1 MASTYSDLKFE
12 LIGTGDQSGTWGTT
26 TNDNIGT
33 AIEQAITGFGNP
45 IFTTDANL
53 TITLT
58 NTVALQTARALV
70 LNATSSGS
78 LTATRELV
86 VPTIEKQYIVQNNTT
101 GSQSITVK
109 TSAGTGIT
117 VPNGKKMHLYVDGV
131 NVVDA
136 VSHFSS
142 LTLAAALPV
151 LSGGTG
157 VTTSTG
163 SGNNVLSTSPT
174 LVTPILGTPTSVTLT
189 NATGLP
195 LTTGVTG
202 LLPVANGGSG
212 TATPAIVAG
221 TNVTVSGSWPN
232 QTINATGSGDVVGPG
247 SATDNALAR
256 FDLATGKLIQNSV
269 GILSD
274 AGALT
279 GLTGITSSGSIT
291 FASLTAGRVT
301 YAGTAGLL
309 VDSASLTFDGTTLTA
324 AGFAGPLNGTVGAT
338 TANTGAF
345 TTLSATGVATF
356 SAGTVS
362 LPAITTTGDT
372 NTGIFFPAADT
383 IAFAEGGAEAM
394 RIDSSG
400 NVGIGTTSPVSKL
413 HVYGTGQIGTIE
425 SSGDYSSSGSGFIR
439 YKDSTGNRGYV
450 GFGGTSNLMTISNTL
465 TSGVINFETN
475 GSERMRIDSSGKVGV
490 GTVSATSL
498 LQTAGSSSVSAFKT
512 PNIAEVNTVSA
523 TAATGTINYDVTTQS
538 VLYYTSNASGNFTV
552 NFRGSSGTTLNTVM
566 STGES
571 LSATFLVTNGATAY
585 YNSAVTVDGV
595 SVTPKWQGGT
605 APTSGNASSIDS
617 YTYVIIKTG
626 SAAFT
631 VLASQTK
638 FA

>member
-626 SAAFT
+626 SATFT
-631 VLASQTK
+631 ILASQTK

>member
-53 TITLT
+53 TISLT

-174 LVTPILGTPTSVTLT
+174 LVTPILGTPTSATLT

-232 QTINATGSGDVVGPG
+232 QTINASSSGDVAGPA
-247 SATDNALAR
+247 SATDNA
-256 FDLATGKLIQNSV
+256 
-269 GILSD
+269 
-274 AGALT
+274 
-279 GLTGITSSGSIT
+279 IT
-291 FASLTAGRVT
+291 R
-301 YAGTAGLL
+301 
-309 VDSASLTFDGTTLTA
+309 FDGTTGKIVQNSLVTVADDGAITA
-324 AGFAGPLNGTVGAT
+324 PQVGSIIPFYFANQAAFPSASTYHGALAHSHADGAMFFAHGGVWVRILDNGGPLGTPASG
-338 TANTGAF
+338 
-345 TTLSATGVATF
+345 TLTNATG
-356 SAGTVS
+356 
-362 LPAITTTGDT
+362 LPLTTGV
-372 NTGIFFPAADT
+372 TGTLP
-383 IAFAEGGAEAM
+383 IANGGT
-394 RIDSSG
+394 
-400 NVGIGTTSPVSKL
+400 GTTSTTFTNLTTNVTGTLPVAN
-413 HVYGTGQIGTIE
+413 G
-425 SSGDYSSSGSGFIR
+425 GSGAVTL
-439 YKDSTGNRGYV
+439 TGVLKGN
-450 GFGGTSNLMTISNTL
+450 GTSAFTAATA
-465 TSGVINFETN
+465 
-475 GSERMRIDSSGKVGV
+475 
-490 GTVSATSL
+490 GTDYVAPGTATTFTA
-498 LQTAGSSSVSAFKT
+498 LQTFNGTSSNASHKAT
-512 PNIAEVNTVSA
+512 NMLEVATVSA
-523 TAATGTINYDVTTQS
+523 TAATGTINFDNTTQS
-538 VLYYTSNASGNFTV
+538 VLYYTSNASGNFTL

-631 VLASQTK
+631 VLAAQTK

>member
-12 LIGTGDQSGTWGTT
+12 LIGTGDQSGTWGNT

-53 TITLT
+53 TISLT

-86 VPTIEKQYIVQNNTT
+86 VPTIEKQYIVQNNTS
-101 GSQSITVK
+101 GAQSITVK

-151 LSGGTG
+151 LSGG
-157 VTTSTG
+157 
-163 SGNNVLSTSPT
+163 
-174 LVTPILGTPTSVTLT
+174 
-189 NATGLP
+189 
-195 LTTGVTG
+195 
-202 LLPVANGGSG
+202 SG

-232 QTINATGSGDVVGPG
+232 QTINASGSGDVTGPG
-247 SATDNALAR
+247 SATDNA
-256 FDLATGKLIQNSV
+256 
-269 GILSD
+269 
-274 AGALT
+274 
-279 GLTGITSSGSIT
+279 IT
-291 FASLTAGRVT
+291 R
-301 YAGTAGLL
+301 
-309 VDSASLTFDGTTLTA
+309 FDGTTGKIVQNSLVTVADDGAITA
-324 AGFAGPLNGTVGAT
+324 PQVGSMIPFYYANQAAFPSASTSHGALAHSHADGAMFFAHGGVWVRILDNGGPLGSPSSGTLTNT
-338 TANTGAF
+338 TGLPLT
-345 TTLSATGVATF
+345 TGVT
-356 SAGTVS
+356 GT
-362 LPAITTTGDT
+362 LP
-372 NTGIFFPAADT
+372 
-383 IAFAEGGAEAM
+383 IANGGT
-394 RIDSSG
+394 
-400 NVGIGTTSPVSKL
+400 GTTSTTFANLTTNVTGTLPVAN
-413 HVYGTGQIGTIE
+413 G
-425 SSGDYSSSGSGFIR
+425 GSGAVTL
-439 YKDSTGNRGYV
+439 TGVLKGN
-450 GFGGTSNLMTISNTL
+450 GTSAFTAATA
-465 TSGVINFETN
+465 
-475 GSERMRIDSSGKVGV
+475 
-490 GTVSATSL
+490 GTDYVAPGTATTFTA
-498 LQTAGSSSVSAFKT
+498 LQTFAGTSSNADLKT
-512 PNIAEVNTVSA
+512 SNILETTTISA
-523 TAATGTINYDVTTQS
+523 TAATGTIDFDTTTQS
-538 VLYYTSNASGNFTV
+538 VLYYTTNASGNFTV
-552 NFRGSSGTTLNTVM
+552 NFRGSSGTTQNTIM
-566 STGES
+566 ATGES

-631 VLASQTK
+631 VLASVTK